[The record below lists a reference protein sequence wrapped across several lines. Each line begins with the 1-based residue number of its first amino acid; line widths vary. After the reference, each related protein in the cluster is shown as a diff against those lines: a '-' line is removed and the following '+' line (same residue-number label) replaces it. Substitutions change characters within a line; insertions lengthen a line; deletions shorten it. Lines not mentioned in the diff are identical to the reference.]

1 MRAARSLV
9 IVRTLGR
16 IFLGFVVV
24 IIVVDFVV
32 VIKVVVL
39 VDCVVVEVCVVVVVD
54 RIVMGLFVVDVVVVV
69 VVVVV
74 LIVFL
79 VAVVPIV
86 VNVALKV
93 VVGFNVDIDVFGLLA
108 EVVVISGWVVELSS
122 HSRNSFSSPSSLSRQ
137 NTLLVTG
144 SWSLS
149 SPRHWSLVTWPRPL
163 LASRDPCSEVITL
176 SHARSSSP

>member
-1 MRAARSLV
+1 MNFLRAARSLV

-16 IFLGFVVV
+16 IFIGFVVV

-39 VDCVVVEVCVVVVVD
+39 VDCVVVEVCVVVVVES
-54 RIVMGLFVVDVVVVV
+54 IVMGLVVVVV
-69 VVVVV
+69 VVIV

-93 VVGFNVDIDVFGLLA
+93 VVGFNVDIDVFELLA
-108 EVVVISGWVVELSS
+108 EVVVISGLVVELSS

-137 NTLLVTG
+137 NILLVTG

-149 SPRHWSLVTWPRPL
+149 SPRHWSLVTWPL
-163 LASRDPCSEVITL
+163 LASRDPCLEVITL
-176 SHARSSSP
+176 SQGRSSSP

>member
-69 VVVVV
+69 IVVVV

-108 EVVVISGWVVELSS
+108 EVVVISGWVVDLSS
-122 HSRNSFSSPSSLSRQ
+122 HSKNSFSSPSLSRQ

-163 LASRDPCSEVITL
+163 LASRDPCLEVITL
-176 SHARSSSP
+176 SHARSSLP